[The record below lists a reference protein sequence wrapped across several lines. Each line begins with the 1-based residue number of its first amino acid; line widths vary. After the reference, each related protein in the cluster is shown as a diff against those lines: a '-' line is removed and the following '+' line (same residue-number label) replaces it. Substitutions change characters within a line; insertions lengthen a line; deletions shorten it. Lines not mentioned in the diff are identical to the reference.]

1 MQILSVRNE
10 KTFFCY
16 RNKIV
21 SFADFAL
28 FLFQEK
34 AYLFLLKNLKVTHK
48 PKWNFFHYNFPSFA
62 QLFV

>member
-21 SFADFAL
+21 SFADLAL

-48 PKWNFFHYNFPSFA
+48 PK
-62 QLFV
+62 